1 MNCWTNPKP
10 LPARVEDV
18 GDERVRRQFGSRTVR
33 SAEPVAD
40 VRYAIRQAQRTPHVS
55 PELFP
60 GAEVLVVRRRRIVLR
75 ATVVHLAE
83 RWARANGR
91 LVPLPHHAPRR
102 ERLIGLAIRD
112 PETGEWKP
120 RVIRRVE
127 LRSKGWRAPVLGLP
141 WTRETVH
148 GRDHADAL
156 AWRALDERMPW
167 MVGEL
172 PIMESLRAEA
182 RRLGT
187 LYGYPRCCVANYA
200 ARMPEVP
207 PTADQTRAALGGG
220 FVPCPACARRVC
232 AQLDRGDP
240 VAAIYA
246 LGRLL
251 GGRLYPAPLRLPAF
265 VVSAEVPSPL
275 AFKTRT
281 YDPQPGAWCALIDAR
296 SRRVEVAA
304 IQMQLRSGGRRG
316 KPRHPLP
323 RAAEA
328 QAILQHWVDRE
339 TRLIDSMRWLLTE
352 RRPPSAK
359 KDPRPRGGRRP
370 W

>member
-1 MNCWTNPKP
+1 MNPKS
-10 LPARVEDV
+10 LPARAEDV
-18 GDERVRRQFGSRTVR
+18 GDERVRRQFGSRVVR

-40 VRYAIRQAQRTPHVS
+40 VRYAIRKVQRTSQVS

-102 ERLIGLAIRD
+102 ERLVGLAVRD

-120 RVIRRVE
+120 RVVRRAE

-141 WTRETVH
+141 WTRETVR
-148 GRDHADAL
+148 GLDHADAL
-156 AWRALDERMPW
+156 AWRALEERMPW

-182 RRLGT
+182 RRLGA

-207 PTADQTRAALGGG
+207 PTVDQTRAALGGG

-232 AQLDRGDP
+232 AVLDRGDF
-240 VAAIYA
+240 VGASYVVGHLLAA
-246 LGRLL
+246 
-251 GGRLYPAPLRLPAF
+251 RLYPAPLRNAGGYLT
-265 VVSAEVPSPL
+265 VEPSPL
-275 AFKTRT
+275 AVPTRT
-281 YDPQPGAWCALIDAR
+281 YAPQPEAWCTLIDAR
-296 SRRVEVAA
+296 SRRVEAAA

-359 KDPRPRGGRRP
+359 KDPRPRGGKRP